1 MVRLDKLVA
10 KALGV
15 SRKHATKLVQSGR
28 VSVNDSLEKSA
39 SKGVSDSDNI
49 LFEGQPIELPGKRY
63 IVLNKPKDYICS
75 TKDEE
80 YPSALNL
87 IDPRNFGNLHFAGR
101 LDAETTGLILISDD
115 GQWTHRITSPKF
127 KQPKTYR
134 ALLDSDITEQ
144 AVSDLEKGVMIKD
157 SDKPTSPAQVK
168 VLNPKEI
175 ELTITEGRYHQVRRM
190 LVAVGNHVV
199 ELHRSSVG
207 SIILS
212 EDLGIGEWRVLT
224 QAEVDGFL

>member
-1 MVRLDKLVA
+1 LVRLDKLVA
-10 KALGV
+10 KALDV

-28 VSVNDSLEKSA
+28 VSVNDSIEKSA
-39 SKGVSDSDNI
+39 SRGVSDLDNI
-49 LFEGQPIELPGKRY
+49 KFEGRQIELPSKRY
-63 IVLNKPKDYICS
+63 IVLNKPKGYICS

-101 LDAETTGLILISDD
+101 LDAETTGLVLISDD

-157 SDKPTSPAQVK
+157 SNKPTAPDQVK
-168 VLNPKEI
+168 ILNPKEI

-190 LVAVGNHVV
+190 LVSVGNHVV
-199 ELHRSSVG
+199 DLHRLSIG
-207 SIILS
+207 SIILT
-212 EDLGIGEWRVLT
+212 EDLGVGEWRVLT
-224 QAEVDGFL
+224 QNEVGSF